1 MRFLRRREMLFRR
14 IGRILR
20 RVEQQGFSHFDAKAS
35 NWIVRDDEKLGP
47 GPVLIDVDGVR
58 QRPLD
63 CVGNSPASAQPAGSS
78 AVHGGRFAGAVPGL
92 RAVRRHTAPR
102 VSPRERFPPRR
113 PRRDDLRQCSDGPI
127 SRPPE
132 RILIIKPSAI
142 GDIVH
147 ALPVLNL
154 IRRRW
159 SDAHITW
166 LVTPACASLVEGHP
180 QIDEVMRFD
189 RHGLGSAWRSPKAAL
204 QLFGLNGEFRRRQFD
219 LVVDLQGLFRSG
231 WFLSQTRAPL
241 RVGFANAREFG
252 WLFYTHRIV
261 SSWEDH
267 AVERYLCI
275 AEALG
280 LGKSPVEFH
289 FAVNEDDRAQIAE
302 KVPDSAP
309 YAVLLPGAN
318 WDTKRW
324 PAERFSALVQPIAER
339 FGLRSIVAGGPGRF
353 RACRPDCRGTRS
365 HRKDQPAPAHRAAG
379 RHKLVIAADTGPMHI
394 AAALGK
400 PMVTMYGP
408 TDPIRTGPFGRMDT
422 VVRLDIPC
430 SPCFSRKCSHQ
441 SCLQWL
447 GIEPVLSLAEQQI
460 RRAGIP
466 VAST

>member
-1 MRFLRRREMLFRR
+1 MT
-14 IGRILR
+14 
-20 RVEQQGFSHFDAKAS
+20 
-35 NWIVRDDEKLGP
+35 
-47 GPVLIDVDGVR
+47 
-58 QRPLD
+58 
-63 CVGNSPASAQPAGSS
+63 PASD
-78 AVHGGRFAGAVPGL
+78 V
-92 RAVRRHTAPR
+92 PR
-102 VSPRERFPPRR
+102 V
-113 PRRDDLRQCSDGPI
+113 PI
-127 SRPPE
+127 SQPPE

-159 SDAHITW
+159 PSAHITW
-166 LVTPACASLVEGHP
+166 LVTPACAALIEGHP
-180 QIDEVMRFD
+180 QIDQVMSFD

-204 QLFGLNGEFRRRQFD
+204 KLFGLNGDFRRRRFD

-252 WLFYTHRIV
+252 WLFYTHRIL

-280 LGKSPVEFH
+280 LGKSPIEFH
-289 FAVNEDDRAQIAE
+289 FAVNDDDRAQIAS
-302 KVPDSAP
+302 KLPDPAP

-318 WDTKRW
+318 WETKRW

-339 FGLRSIVAGGPGRF
+339 FGLRSLVAGGPG
-353 RACRPDCRGTRS
+353 DS
-365 HRKDQPAPAHRAAG
+365 VLAAQISG
-379 RHKLVIAADTGPMHI
+379 AQDLTGKTNLRQLVALLEGAKLVIAADTGPMHI

-400 PMVTMYGP
+400 PLVTMYGP

-422 VVRLDIPC
+422 VLRLDIPC

-441 SCLQWL
+441 SCLRWL
-447 GIEPVLSLAEQQI
+447 GVEPVLTLAEQQI
-460 RRAGIP
+460 RRASVS
-466 VAST
+466 VAPT